1 MNDDDD
7 VKPRP
12 KLRHRPVAEL
22 RRAVSARHK
31 VLASDKPAAEAIEL
45 IQDEYGADL
54 SSAENFVTWLRGGT
68 LEPPKPPVERV
79 HIVCDPE
86 TGEETRVQTE
96 PGSIPPRP
104 AT

>member
-1 MNDDDD
+1 VNDDE
-7 VKPRP
+7 VKPQP
-12 KLRHRPVAEL
+12 KRRHRPVSEL
-22 RRAVSARHK
+22 RRVVSARHK

-45 IQDEYGADL
+45 IQDEYGTDL

-86 TGEETRVQTE
+86 TGKETRVETE

-104 AT
+104 L

>member
-1 MNDDDD
+1 MNDDE
-7 VKPRP
+7 VKPQP
-12 KLRHRPVAEL
+12 KRRHRPVSEL
-22 RRAVSARHK
+22 RRVVSARHK

-45 IQDEYGADL
+45 IQDEYGTDL

-86 TGEETRVQTE
+86 TGKETRVETE

-104 AT
+104 L

>member
-1 MNDDDD
+1 MNDDE
-7 VKPRP
+7 VKPQP
-12 KLRHRPVAEL
+12 KRRHRPVAEL
-22 RRAVSARHK
+22 RRVVSARHK
-31 VLASDKPAAEAIEL
+31 VLASDKPAAEAIKL
-45 IQDEYGADL
+45 ILDEYGTDL

-86 TGEETRVQTE
+86 TGIETRIETE

-104 AT
+104 L